1 MPSAFSENQPAAV
14 TTPVAATAPVTTP
27 EATPAAAAATAPAPV
42 VITSPAVTPTATPA
56 VMPKVYVRRTYEH
69 QQIVDTKDHAYTPN
83 LGRAGEI
90 AISDND
96 KIVIG
101 KYLNH
106 YYKNTCAW
114 EHDLRVKTCV
124 APAPATKRAYI
135 IGYALPSD
143 AVVEEI
149 PAPVTNYLRGLPS
162 GYKYVRVGNDVV
174 LINGSTRDVIDAVTL
189 ASVYGVK

>member
-1 MPSAFSENQPAAV
+1 MRTSYKTSFYLLAAVSALGLAMSPAFSDNQPV
-14 TTPVAATAPVTTP
+14 TSPVAAPV
-27 EATPAAAAATAPAPV
+27 ASQATAPA
-42 VITSPAVTPTATPA
+42 A
-56 VMPKVYVRRTYEH
+56 MPKVYVRRTYEH
-69 QQIVDTKDHAYTPN
+69 QQVVDTKDHIYAPN

-101 KYLNH
+101 KFLNYH
-106 YYKNTCAW
+106 YKQTCAW

-124 APAPATKRAYI
+124 APAPVTKRDYI

-143 AVVEEI
+143 AVAEEL
-149 PAPVTNYLRGLPS
+149 PTPVTNYLRGVPS

-174 LINGSTRDVIDAVTL
+174 LINASTRDVIDAVTL
-189 ASVYGVK
+189 ATVYAAK

>member
-1 MPSAFSENQPAAV
+1 MVKASAFLTLTVLSMIAAPSV
-14 TTPVAATAPVTTP
+14 FAADEKATDAPLT
-27 EATPAAAAATAPAPV
+27 
-42 VITSPAVTPTATPA
+42 
-56 VMPKVYVRRTYEH
+56 KVYVHRTYEH
-69 QQIVDTKDHAYTPN
+69 QQVVDTKDHIYTPN

-106 YYKNTCAW
+106 HYKNTCAW

-124 APAPATKRAYI
+124 APAPSAKRNFM

-143 AVVEEI
+143 VTVKEL
-149 PAPVTNYLRGLPS
+149 PAPVVAYLRDVPS
-162 GYKYVRVGNDVV
+162 GYKYVQIENDVV
-174 LINGSTRDVIDAVTL
+174 LINASTNDVIDAVTL
-189 ASVYGVK
+189 TSVYGQ